1 MSDRRAGQAAA
12 HGFTLL
18 ELLAAIMLLGLL
30 MAVLFGG
37 LRLGARVWETADAR
51 LDASTRIQIVQDFVR
66 QRLAA
71 ALPLEA
77 LAPEQVQGSDF
88 APLFQGT
95 AQTLRFAGLMPENLG
110 AGLYLME
117 LVVVDSDEPDGGAD
131 LVLRWRPF
139 DLYDQTVAQVE
150 PEERVLVENI
160 EGMELAYFG
169 TNNPEQ
175 PPEWRQGWEN
185 QPELPRLIRL
195 RVRFAENDEREWPE
209 LIVRP
214 MLDRAPTFGF

>member
-1 MSDRRAGQAAA
+1 MSDRRARQAAA

-66 QRLAA
+66 QRLAET
-71 ALPLEA
+71 LPLEA
-77 LAPEQVQGSDF
+77 LAPEQAQGSDF

-95 AQTLRFAGLMPENLG
+95 AQTVRFAGLMPENLG

-117 LVVVDSDEPDGGAD
+117 LVVADSGEADGSAESGA
-131 LVLRWRPF
+131 
-139 DLYDQTVAQVE
+139 
-150 PEERVLVENI
+150 
-160 EGMELAYFG
+160 
-169 TNNPEQ
+169 
-175 PPEWRQGWEN
+175 
-185 QPELPRLIRL
+185 
-195 RVRFAENDEREWPE
+195 
-209 LIVRP
+209 P
-214 MLDRAPTFGF
+214 MASV

>member
-117 LVVVDSDEPDGGAD
+117 LVVVDSGEADGGAESG
-131 LVLRWRPF
+131 P
-139 DLYDQTVAQVE
+139 
-150 PEERVLVENI
+150 P
-160 EGMELAYFG
+160 LAA
-169 TNNPEQ
+169 
-175 PPEWRQGWEN
+175 
-185 QPELPRLIRL
+185 
-195 RVRFAENDEREWPE
+195 VRS
-209 LIVRP
+209 V
-214 MLDRAPTFGF
+214 

>member
-1 MSDRRAGQAAA
+1 MTRRRALQAE

-18 ELLAAIMLLGLL
+18 ELLAAITLLGLL

-51 LDASTRIQIVQDFVR
+51 LDASSRIQIVQDFIR
-66 QRLAA
+66 QRLAET
-71 ALPLEA
+71 LPLEA
-77 LAPEQVQGSDF
+77 LAPEPAQEGGF

-95 AQTLRFAGLMPENLG
+95 PQAVRFAGLLPEHLG
-110 AGLYLME
+110 AGLYLMD
-117 LVVVDSDEPDGGAD
+117 LVLADSGKADGSGN

-139 DLYDQTVAQVE
+139 DLYDETREEVE

-160 EGMELAYFG
+160 EGLELAYFG

-175 PPEWRQGWEN
+175 PPEWREGWER
-185 QPELPRLIRL
+185 QPELPRLIRI
-195 RVRFAENDEREWPE
+195 RVHFAEDDERQWPE